1 MNEKMNEK
9 RLWKLISQ
17 HQLAIIEL
25 EDIETDGKTDE
36 EIAIIKNIRQECVD
50 LYKKDLIELAKGSQF
65 SYSVALY
72 LLKNGLKVSRS
83 GWGWK
88 GTNVYLQ
95 VQFPD
100 ENSKMTEP
108 YIYMI
113 KRVIADDGSYITEY
127 FPCPTSNKSNFAND
141 WILSEA

>member
-1 MNEKMNEK
+1 MNKKMNEK

-17 HQLAIIEL
+17 HQLAVIECEESNSEIRKENEQL
-25 EDIETDGKTDE
+25 LKKEITD
-36 EIAIIKNIRQECVD
+36 
-50 LYKKDLIELAKGSQF
+50 LAKRVNF

-72 LLKNGLKVSRS
+72 LLKNGFKVSRS

-100 ENSKMTEP
+100 ENSKMTLP
-108 YIYMI
+108 YIYMV
-113 KRVIADDGSYITEY
+113 KRVFADDGSFVTKY
-127 FPCPTSNKSNFAND
+127 FPCPTSDESIFADD
-141 WILSEA
+141 WFLVEA

>member
-1 MNEKMNEK
+1 MSEKKMNEKKMNEK

-17 HQLAIIEL
+17 HQLAVIEL
-25 EDIETDGKTDE
+25 EEVNDSEVKMPDVEYYRK
-36 EIAIIKNIRQECVD
+36 EI
-50 LYKKDLIELAKGSQF
+50 IELAKNSEF

-72 LLKNGLKVSRS
+72 LLKNGFKVSRK

-88 GTNVYLQ
+88 GTSVYLQ

-108 YIYMI
+108 YVFMYKKMFDDKGNNI
-113 KRVIADDGSYITEY
+113 KTKV
-127 FPCPTSNKSNFAND
+127 FPVPVSDESILSDD
-141 WILSEA
+141 WILVL